1 MSNNRR
7 VSKVEE
13 ARLQKALISKFFSFC
28 HFFLSSNPRPY
39 SRARSARS
47 RIFYFDS
54 VYICVKCFFSLLN
67 LILWFADN
75 GKQEKNAQR
84 CIRVE
89 PVCVCLFV
97 SHGALRCV
105 CVCRSLPVPAVKF
118 FFSNFPWWRNKKTK
132 GQS

>member
-28 HFFLSSNPRPY
+28 HFFLSSNPRPH

-75 GKQEKNAQR
+75 GKQEKKRTKVYKGRAGV
-84 CIRVE
+84 CV
-89 PVCVCLFV
+89 PVCVSWGLTM
-97 SHGALRCV
+97 